1 MHRRWRVLLACLRLA
16 LGAGLLVYVLA
27 TSGGWAAAKP
37 LLSHGWLLL
46 AVVGLPFFG
55 AAVEASRLGLLCAAQ
70 GVPVAFGQG
79 YRLVAVGAL
88 FNFCLLGGN
97 GGDVVKFYYLTTT
110 HRGRGI
116 ELALALLIDRGVGLV
131 SLLLLAI
138 GLALLDGQ
146 LIRTHA
152 LIRWMVTVS
161 ALGMGGVVL
170 VVLASGSTTLRA
182 SRGYRFLLDR
192 LPYHQAL
199 ARVSAALAA
208 FRHCQRA
215 VLLAVLVS
223 LLGHLALAAMFLGIG
238 TVLTPQL
245 SGLGI
250 AVLALFGMLANALP
264 ITPGGLGTGELAF
277 DHLFTMV
284 GTSGGA
290 QLLVIWRLG
299 VLSLCV
305 IGGLFQM
312 AGVRSKHAP
321 GLGPMAIREEARL

>member
-1 MHRRWRVLLACLRLA
+1 M
-16 LGAGLLVYVLA
+16 
-27 TSGGWAAAKP
+27 
-37 LLSHGWLLL
+37 SHGWLLL

-55 AAVEASRLGLLCAAQ
+55 AAVEAIRLGLLCAAQ
-70 GVPVAFGQG
+70 GMPVSFGQG
-79 YRLVAVGAL
+79 YRLVAVGTL

-116 ELALALLIDRGVGLV
+116 ELAMVVLIDRGVGLI

-138 GLALLDGQ
+138 SLALLDGQ

-152 LIRWMVTVS
+152 LIRWMVTAS
-161 ALGMGGVVL
+161 ALGLGGGGL
-170 VVLASGSTTLRA
+170 VVLASCSTMLRA
-182 SRGYRFLLDR
+182 SRGYRYLLER
-192 LPYHQAL
+192 LSYHQTL

-208 FRHCQRA
+208 FRHYQRA

-238 TVLTPQL
+238 TVLMPRL
-245 SGLGI
+245 SGI
-250 AVLALFGMLANALP
+250 ETAVLALLGMLANALP

-277 DHLFTMV
+277 DHLFSMV
-284 GTSGGA
+284 GASGGA

-299 VLSLCV
+299 GLSLCV
-305 IGGLFQM
+305 IGGLLQM

-321 GLGPMAIREEARL
+321 GSGPRAVHEEARL